1 MLLTTCPKCS
11 AAFKVSTDQLNSRS
25 GRVMC
30 GRCRHVFNA
39 FESLERV
46 DSTFGEFD
54 VFSNKEAPPS
64 PSGPRPSAPPPPSET
79 APVLEY
85 DPEFDAGPKSTPLTG
100 RSGSLSDLRSL
111 SDPLS
116 EPFSQPLPNPA
127 STPAID
133 SPPSLPPAFLQSGF
147 GDETI
152 PTTNAQ
158 APYKYSPVAPAPQPE
173 SPPSRAWGF
182 LAFLAGFIL
191 VLQII
196 YMWRSEIVSRYPDLR
211 PMLAAACDAAGCTL
225 PWGRNQSALK
235 VESSD
240 LIEELNRRGRFLLT
254 ATIAN
259 RAPVIQDY
267 PHIEVSLTDTGNQ
280 TLVRRV
286 LSPAQYLGRAPERG
300 EGMEPNSVT
309 QINVRLES
317 TAANAAGYHVE
328 LFYP

>member
-1 MLLTTCPKCS
+1 
-11 AAFKVSTDQLNSRS
+11 
-25 GRVMC
+25 MC

-54 VFSNKEAPPS
+54 VFSNKEAPS
-64 PSGPRPSAPPPPSET
+64 SSSGPRPSVPPPQPSDA

-85 DPEFDAGPKSTPLTG
+85 DPEFDAEP
-100 RSGSLSDLRSL
+100 RS
-111 SDPLS
+111 PLS
-116 EPFSQPLPNPA
+116 EPYSQPLSQSPTGALSNPA
-127 STPAID
+127 STPAIE

-152 PTTNAQ
+152 PATNAQ
-158 APYKYSPVAPAPQPE
+158 APYKYSPVAPAPQPV

-182 LAFLAGFIL
+182 LAFLAGA
-191 VLQII
+191 VLLLQVI

-211 PMLAAACDAAGCTL
+211 PPLAAACDAAGCTL

-286 LSPAQYLGRAPERG
+286 LSPAQYLGRPPERG

>member
-1 MLLTTCPKCS
+1 
-11 AAFKVSTDQLNSRS
+11 
-25 GRVMC
+25 MC

-54 VFSNKEAPPS
+54 VFSNKEAPSSPS
-64 PSGPRPSAPPPPSET
+64 APSSSVPSFSGPRPSVPPPQPSDA

-85 DPEFDAGPKSTPLTG
+85 DPEFDAEP
-100 RSGSLSDLRSL
+100 RS
-111 SDPLS
+111 PLS
-116 EPFSQPLPNPA
+116 EPFSQPLSQPLSNPA
-127 STPAID
+127 STPAIE

-158 APYKYSPVAPAPQPE
+158 APYKYSPVAPAPQPV

-182 LAFLAGFIL
+182 LAFLAGA
-191 VLQII
+191 VLLLQVI

-211 PMLAAACDAAGCTL
+211 PPLAAACDAAGCTL

-286 LSPAQYLGRAPERG
+286 LSPAQYLGRPPERG